1 MGIKNAHTTFKRPQ
15 ELGADVVIYVT
26 EYCGFCRMAESLLQR
41 KSIAFEAV
49 DVSELDDARSWLIEQ
64 TGQRTVPQIFIKG
77 RSIGGYSELSALD
90 RAGKLAALLAAGA

>member
-1 MGIKNAHTTFKRPQ
+1 MGIKNAHTTFKQPQ

-26 EYCGFCRMAESLLQR
+26 EYCGFCRMAEGLLQR
-41 KSIAFEAV
+41 KSIPFEAV
-49 DVSELDDARSWLIEQ
+49 DVTHSGDARSWLIEQ

-90 RAGKLAALLAAGA
+90 RAGKLMPMLSGEA

>member
-1 MGIKNAHTTFKRPQ
+1 MGIKNAHTTFKQPH
-15 ELGADVVIYVT
+15 ELGTDVVLYVT
-26 EYCGFCRMAESLLQR
+26 EYCGFCRMAEGLLQR

-49 DVSELDDARSWLIEQ
+49 DVSDLGDARDWLIQQ

-90 RAGKLAALLAAGA
+90 RTGKLASMLAGEP